1 MLYQPQHE
9 WAWCKLAV
17 TAVEIGYVWTGAA
30 HGAVADA
37 LATLA
42 VQNHIDSKMVALY
55 EAEDPLSY
63 DSPEW
68 QDIINY

>member
-17 TAVEIGYVWTGAA
+17 TAVEVGYVWTGAA

-42 VQNHIDSKMVALY
+42 VQNHIDSKV
-55 EAEDPLSY
+55 ESG
-63 DSPEW
+63 
-68 QDIINY
+68 